1 MRILGVDFGD
11 VRTGIAL
18 SDINEFLASSKEVI
32 VEKDIG
38 LLAKKI
44 ITIADESK
52 VSKIVLGYP
61 KNMNGSVGDRGKKA
75 EHLKSIIEKNSDY
88 PVILWDER
96 CTTISA
102 HNILNET
109 KTKSKNKKMVV
120 DKIAAAIILQSYLD
134 ATRGSL

>member
-11 VRTGIAL
+11 VRTGIAV

-32 VEKDIG
+32 IEKDIG
-38 LLAKKI
+38 LLARKI
-44 ITIADESK
+44 INIADELK

-61 KNMNGSVGDRGKKA
+61 KNINGTIGDRGKKA
-75 EHLKSIIEKNSDY
+75 EHLKNILEKNSDY

-96 CTTISA
+96 FSSVSA

-109 KTKSKNKKMVV
+109 KTKNKNKKMVV
-120 DKIAAAIILQSYLD
+120 DKIAASIILQSYLD
-134 ATRGSL
+134 ANRGR